1 MKKAFKLLLVCILC
15 LLLVTI
21 IGIGYIVIF
30 LPNVGSPESITVKAT
45 PARIE
50 RGKYLANSVTVCM
63 DCHSTR
69 DWIQFSGPLV
79 EGTLGKGGEVFD
91 QRYGFPG
98 SFHARNI
105 TPAGIGD
112 WTDGELLRAI
122 AAGVDKKGKA
132 LFPVMPHPSYGKMD
146 KEDIMS
152 IIAYLRTLS
161 PIENKVPDS
170 KADFPMSIILHSIPT
185 KANFGQLPD
194 SNNLVARGAY
204 YFTAASCGDCHTKQ
218 EKGQK
223 IKGMELAGGF
233 EFPMKTGGIVRSSN
247 ITPDASTG
255 IGLWTEAAFI
265 RRFKAYG
272 DSSYQLPSIGSN
284 EFNSVMPWTMYKNMK
299 EADLKAIYAYLRTVP
314 AIKNQVV
321 RFSK

>member
-1 MKKAFKLLLVCILC
+1 MKKAFKLLLVCVLC
-15 LLLVTI
+15 LLLVAF

-30 LPNVGSPESITVKAT
+30 LPNVGSSETLTVQSST
-45 PARIE
+45 ERIE

-69 DWIQFSGPLV
+69 DWNQFSGPLV

-105 TPAGIGD
+105 TPSGIGD

-122 AAGVDKKGKA
+122 ASGVDKKGRA

-146 KEDIMS
+146 KEDILS

-170 KADFPMSIILHSIPT
+170 KADFPMNIILHTIPA
-185 KANFGQLPD
+185 KAEYGQIPD
-194 SNNLVARGAY
+194 SNNLVERGAY
-204 YFTAASCGDCHTKQ
+204 YFNAASCGDCHTKQ
-218 EKGQK
+218 DKGNK

-247 ITPDASTG
+247 ITPDQQTG
-255 IGLWTEAAFI
+255 IGSWDEAAFL

-272 DSSYQLPSIGSN
+272 DSSYQLPSIGSGD
-284 EFNSVMPWTMYKNMK
+284 FNSVMPWTMYKNMK
-299 EADLKAIYAYLRTVP
+299 ESDLKAIYAYLKTVP
-314 AIKNQVV
+314 PIKNQVV
-321 RFSK
+321 KFSK

>member
-30 LPNVGSPESITVKAT
+30 LPNVGSPETISVQAT
-45 PARIE
+45 PTRIE

-69 DWIQFSGPLV
+69 DWNQFSGPLV

-122 AAGVDKKGKA
+122 AAGVDKKGRA

-146 KEDIMS
+146 KEDILS
-152 IIAYLRTLS
+152 IIAYIRTLS

-170 KADFPMSIILHSIPT
+170 KADFPMNIILHTIPS

-233 EFPMKTGGIVRSSN
+233 EFPLKTGGIVRSSN

-255 IGLWTEAAFI
+255 IGSWTEAAFI

-299 EADLKAIYAYLRTVP
+299 ESDLKAIYAYLRTVP

>member
-1 MKKAFKLLLVCILC
+1 MKKAVKLIFVCILC
-15 LLLVTI
+15 LLLAAS
-21 IGIGYIVIF
+21 IGIGYILIF
-30 LPNVGSPESITVKAT
+30 LPNVGSPENLTVQAT
-45 PARIE
+45 PERIE

-69 DWIQFSGPLV
+69 DWNKFSGPLV
-79 EGTLGKGGEVFD
+79 TGTLGKGGEIFD

-112 WTDGELLRAI
+112 WTDGQLLRAI
-122 AAGVDKKGKA
+122 ASGVDKKGRA

-146 KEDIMS
+146 KEDLLS

-170 KADFPMSIILHSIPT
+170 KADFPMSIILHTIPS
-185 KANFGQLPD
+185 KASFGQLPD

-247 ITPDASTG
+247 ITPDVTTG
-255 IGLWTEAAFI
+255 IGSWTEAAFI

-272 DSSYQLPSIGSN
+272 DSSYQVPSIGQN

-314 AIKNQVV
+314 AIKNQVIK
-321 RFSK
+321 FSK

>member
-1 MKKAFKLLLVCILC
+1 MKKAFKIFLVCVLC
-15 LLLVTI
+15 FLLAAIV
-21 IGIGYIVIF
+21 GIGYILLF
-30 LPNVGSPESITVKAT
+30 LPNVGSSETITVQSS
-45 PARIE
+45 PERIE

-69 DWIQFSGPLV
+69 DWNKFSGPLV
-79 EGTLGKGGEVFD
+79 EGTLGKGGEIFD

-98 SFHARNI
+98 SFYARNI
-105 TPAGIGD
+105 TPSGIGD
-112 WTDGELLRAI
+112 WSDGQLLRAI
-122 AAGVDKKGKA
+122 ASGVDKKGRA
-132 LFPVMPHPSYGKMD
+132 LFPVMPHSSYGKMD
-146 KEDIMS
+146 KEDLLS
-152 IIAYLRTLS
+152 IITYLRTLS

-170 KADFPMSIILHSIPT
+170 KPDFPMSIILHTIPT
-185 KANFGQLPD
+185 KASFGHLPD
-194 SNNLVARGAY
+194 TTQLVERGAY

-223 IKGMELAGGF
+223 VKGMELAGGF
-233 EFPMKTGGIVRSSN
+233 EFPMKTGGVVRSSN
-247 ITPDASTG
+247 ITPDKETG
-255 IGLWTEAAFI
+255 IGSWDETAFI

-272 DSSYQLPSIGSN
+272 DSSYQLPSIASN

-314 AIKNQVV
+314 AIHNKVV